1 MCQPIDK
8 SDAPRSSSRKN
19 GGDGLIFHKAYPINK
34 SGTPSQQP
42 RKQQRW
48 IAFPQS

>member
-1 MCQPIDK
+1 MYQPINM
-8 SDAPRSSSRKN
+8 SGAPRSSSRKN
-19 GGDGLIFHKAYPINK
+19 GSDGLISHKAYPVNK